1 MNRNTSKLFV
11 LIFIFIILCTVS
23 FSDNTDPQSEI
34 KTRTFLTDFIS
45 NQYRIT
51 TGSDLSVSRL
61 YDIVDAIILSADT
74 FGVSPLLI
82 AAIIDTE
89 TNFRNII
96 GPLGELGYMQVR
108 PGTAAY
114 VIEKYKSNFETLG
127 YGNSDKSWIEKRLL
141 TDTNYN
147 ILIGTAYVKY
157 LMGNYSDDI
166 YKAIG
171 WYNGGGNE
179 IYARKIIYKLAEI
192 SVNYP
197 TI

>member
-114 VIEKYKSNFETLG
+114 VVEKYKSNFETLG

-171 WYNGGGNE
+171 WYNG
-179 IYARKIIYKLAEI
+179 
-192 SVNYP
+192 
-197 TI
+197 